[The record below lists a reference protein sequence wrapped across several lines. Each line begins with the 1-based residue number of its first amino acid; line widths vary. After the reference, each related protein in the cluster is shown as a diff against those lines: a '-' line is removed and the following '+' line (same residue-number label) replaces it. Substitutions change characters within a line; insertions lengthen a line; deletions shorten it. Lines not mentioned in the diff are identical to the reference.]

1 MRILKRIPCASRH
14 LAASK
19 LASILVD
26 VSPKN
31 DSESWGRL
39 FNFSSR
45 CLAVPKR
52 GSHRR
57 SLASAV
63 NVQLPEESDPLLSQ
77 FRQSS
82 KHHFPR
88 DSVSNLVKRV
98 SSKLEE
104 GDVRGAV
111 RIASSEDTLAELNEE
126 TVSALRAKHPQPPG
140 SCFPLAPAVNTS
152 LPFLAEVEIVQAI
165 RSFPSTSAGGAD
177 GLRPQHLVDLT
188 SAPAERGGRELLTAL
203 SSFILHILEG
213 NTPTIQPIFFG
224 TNLIALNKKEGG
236 IRPIAVGQTLRRL
249 VAKCASGLMMRSSE
263 ISFAPRQLAYGTS
276 LGCEAAVHAARC
288 YVESISSV
296 PNKLMLKLDFKNAF
310 NSLRRDKMLQSV
322 NKFAPAFSV
331 SCNQLMSHLA
341 CSVVITFSSPQ
352 KACSRVIQW
361 VPCFSAFPSTI

>member
-1 MRILKRIPCASRH
+1 MVLLGASIFEGASSSDVYVGVNGESVRDTNTSCVQSPSVHPLFRPSSVRILKRIPRASRH

-26 VSPKN
+26 VSQKN
-31 DSESWGRL
+31 DSESWGHL

-52 GSHRR
+52 GGHRR

-63 NVQLPEESDPLLSQ
+63 NVQLREESDPLPSQ

-82 KHHFPR
+82 KHPFPR
-88 DSVSNLVKRV
+88 DSASNLAKRV

-104 GDVRGAV
+104 GDISGAV

-126 TVSALRAKHPQPPG
+126 ALSALRAKHPPQPPS

-165 RSFPSTSAGGAD
+165 RYFPSNSAGGPD
-177 GLRPQHLVDLT
+177 GLRPQHLVDLI
-188 SAPAERGGRELLTAL
+188 SASAERGGRELLTAL
-203 SSFILHILEG
+203 SSFIVHILEG
-213 NTPTIQPIFFG
+213 NTPSIQPIFFG
-224 TNLIALNKKEGG
+224 ANLIALNKKEGG

-263 ISFAPRQLAYGTS
+263 
-276 LGCEAAVHAARC
+276 
-288 YVESISSV
+288 
-296 PNKLMLKLDFKNAF
+296 
-310 NSLRRDKMLQSV
+310 
-322 NKFAPAFSV
+322 
-331 SCNQLMSHLA
+331 
-341 CSVVITFSSPQ
+341 
-352 KACSRVIQW
+352 
-361 VPCFSAFPSTI
+361 